1 MKNLFLNVTRL
12 AAAEKPELELA
23 FDPANFIEN
32 LGYIG
37 AGMLGIF
44 IVIGLIIG
52 ATCVLN
58 YATKPKK

>member
-12 AAAEKPELELA
+12 AQTQSSDLEMV

-44 IVIGLIIG
+44 IVIGLVIG

-58 YATKPKK
+58 FATKPKK